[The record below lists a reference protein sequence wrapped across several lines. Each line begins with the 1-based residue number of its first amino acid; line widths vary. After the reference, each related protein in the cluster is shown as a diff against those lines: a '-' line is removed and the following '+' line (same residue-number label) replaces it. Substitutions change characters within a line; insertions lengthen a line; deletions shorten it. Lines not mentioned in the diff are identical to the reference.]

1 MEAVLEK
8 TVTRSIPDRKELLA
22 DAYQYYARSLKTYL
36 MRTVSEADAEDLMH
50 DVYLRLASHRDLGL
64 INNLKAFMFAT
75 ATNLLRDR
83 WRRANARYAP
93 VLVNFEEL
101 NLAASGSDPA
111 EVVDWR
117 QSLARVGLEMERL
130 PEKSRLAFDLNRMSG
145 FSYTDI
151 ADAMAVS
158 VSMIE
163 KHISLVLRRLR
174 TAL

>member
-1 MEAVLEK
+1 VAAIIQSVA
-8 TVTRSIPDRKELLA
+8 RSIPNRKDFLA
-22 DAYQYYARSLKTYL
+22 DAYQRYAQLLKGYL

-50 DVYLRLASHRDLGL
+50 DVYLRMASHKGL
-64 INNLKAFMFAT
+64 SMIDNMKAFMFTT

-93 VLVNFEEL
+93 TLVNVEDL
-101 NLAASGSDPA
+101 NLIADGADPA

-117 QSLARVGLEMERL
+117 ESLDLVNMEMGRL
-130 PEKSRLAFDLNRMSG
+130 PEKPRLAFELNRMGG
-145 FSYTDI
+145 FSYAEI
-151 ADAMAVS
+151 ADVMEVS

-163 KHISLVLRRLR
+163 KHISLALRRLR